1 MAVAP
6 QISSKKNCLFLPSL
20 PDEIIF
26 ESILTRLPVKSL
38 VRFRCV
44 CKSWRS
50 SISDPRFIQ
59 NHLSLVKAH
68 DGLDNWRVILQYP
81 RQILKSCSLSNI
93 FHEPYGYSVDLDF
106 PRKKARLDVEIVG
119 SCNGLVCLCFRE
131 RTENLLIVWNP
142 SIRESK
148 VISACVAGS
157 PPLSAYGFGYCGIC
171 DDYKLV
177 QLAIGRPLKP
187 RTNLYSLRADSW
199 KNTDE
204 FPLEIN
210 SVPCSAKVVDGALN
224 WGVHLNSENSWVIVC
239 YDLAE
244 ERFGTVS
251 RPDDISPM
259 TNPTLRVL
267 GGCLCILCARLN
279 VSVDV
284 WMMKEYGVKE
294 SWTKLVSVKYPL
306 GLKSCQLSKA
316 FCFMKYNGILMYL
329 GKTLFLFNMDEKTYN
344 YPVIFG
350 VNDCHE
356 ADIYVESLVS
366 PNAYKPTGSKTFTI
380 EEQDIESF
388 FSCYSELGR

>member
-6 QISSKKNCLFLPSL
+6 QISCKNNYIFLPSL

-59 NHLSLVKAH
+59 NHLSLAKAH
-68 DGLDNWRVILQYP
+68 DGLDNWRVILRYP
-81 RQILKSCSLSNI
+81 RHIIKSCSLSNI
-93 FHEPYGYSVDLDF
+93 FHEPYG
-106 PRKKARLDVEIVG
+106 EG
-119 SCNGLVCLCFRE
+119 
-131 RTENLLIVWNP
+131 TENLLIVWNP

-204 FPLEIN
+204 FPLEID
-210 SVPCSAKVVDGALN
+210 SVPCSAKVVDGSLN
-224 WGVHLNSENSWVIVC
+224 WGVHLNLENSWVIVC

-284 WMMKEYGVKE
+284 WMMKEYGVIE
-294 SWTKLVSVKYPL
+294 SWTKLVSVQYPL
-306 GLKSCQLSKA
+306 ELKSCQLSKA
-316 FCFMKYNGILMYL
+316 FCFMKDNGILMYL

-366 PNAYKPTGSKTFTI
+366 PNAYIPTGSKTFTI

-388 FSCYSELGR
+388 FSCYSELGQ